1 MKAMATDMGDT
12 IATQNDQIDRMNV
25 KAESNSNRIK
35 AANQRAQNI
44 LDSWIMYH
52 WYSDNTKLRQFNT
65 LLIVFVW
72 PKGFKKSN
80 IFS

>member
-35 AANQRAQNI
+35 AANERAQNI
-44 LDSWIMYH
+44 LDSWITDRVLFSIVYL
-52 WYSDNTKLRQFNT
+52 YVS
-65 LLIVFVW
+65 LI
-72 PKGFKKSN
+72 
-80 IFS
+80 

>member
-35 AANQRAQNI
+35 AANERAQNI
-44 LDSWIMYH
+44 LDS
-52 WYSDNTKLRQFNT
+52 
-65 LLIVFVW
+65 
-72 PKGFKKSN
+72 
-80 IFS
+80 